1 MQNSWLCQQ
10 RWKNEK
16 FTTPTVPASQNF
28 SPCKQY
34 GILYYGQV
42 VVVLDET
49 LLGVSLYS
57 NATLVRLNL
66 SAATGFGI
74 SFFTYTQV
82 NVYEMRCNDD
92 DDDYGIVAGCG
103 RTVSTNVVVDHP
115 NEDVVE
121 MLNANSMEQ
130 WKKDPSA
137 AGCFESTN
145 DDDHWNTIG
154 KWHYNC
160 RRYAFETNCKMLSF
174 TKFDP
179 NHVPRA
185 ILSSKLSITVEDY
198 VTAMELLTNDFR
210 FRLYTVFHQ
219 RIIFAW
225 LIASLIVMFCVLFS
239 NARGLV
245 LFALSL
251 GWSSVI
257 GLGTLLCVIF
267 ERMLDQSLS
276 ACVATVNRFLVRYNL
291 LLCVDDRGKFSCHK
305 IAIVFLY
312 FNLDQCILEV
322 AKNVEKLGLKL
333 HRRQHH
339 LPIPT
344 TPSVSSQVDIVAAPT
359 TAQNK
364 HTQRY
369 CRDLIRQGINLPVV
383 RFQDQTDDMSITV
396 KHCKFALCLCQYL
409 EKCHFQ
415 KRRRSLFCC
424 LRSDF
429 ANNVVFCLLIFK
441 KIMSTE
447 KDNPDAGIISDKTT
461 AVDGELLSEI
471 LGMGIDLR
479 EYAKDVQK
487 QLKSVEADAIQE
499 FVEQAENI
507 ATLHNEIRNCDQIL
521 NQMES
526 MLTAFQSDLG
536 NISNEIQSLQ
546 EQSVKMSVKLKNRQA
561 VRGELSQF
569 IDEIVVPEVMIKT
582 IIDEPVSE
590 RLFLEQLHE
599 LQHKIAFVKQQ
610 AFREALSCVEVEGLL
625 ENLRLKSLFTDSGN
639 GKTRDFLL
647 KRIYQFR
654 KPMANYPVTQGTLLK
669 YRFYFEFI
677 LSNDR
682 YVAKEIRDE
691 YVNTTS
697 KIFYTYFKTYASR
710 LMKLQLDD
718 VATKDDL
725 LGSDDSTKMV
735 NMFST
740 RPNVRNRATVFSLGS
755 RMSVLKEDLEAPIIV
770 PHAADQNKQKFQFEV
785 LFRSL
790 LYAVLDHACREYFF
804 LCDFFLVSGQHSVDM
819 FDQVFSKALLIVTN
833 ACDANMA
840 NCFDCIA
847 LLLCIHIVYRY
858 QAIGRQRGLPVL
870 EKFWEQLLLELWLR
884 FEQILTANLTS
895 MRDLD
900 VKRLAP
906 LDSRPH
912 FIIRRY
918 GEFFAALAA
927 VNADLPDE
935 KLQQYLYRLEN
946 EVAHLLARAMHEFKS
961 IRERTIFLINNYDL
975 IVSVLMEK
983 LPGESIDSQESSK
996 RLQAYITEYAELL
1009 LTTHFGSLVNF
1020 VYQAESLIE
1029 QGMQEKLKDNSA
1041 NNVRNVVKT
1050 FNNDWK
1056 KNIEQ
1061 INQEV
1066 MSSFSNFRVGT
1077 AILQKTFSQLI
1088 QYYHRLHK
1096 VLAMP
1101 TLNHP
1106 ARNELVN
1113 IHNLM
1118 VEVKN
1123 TNPCF
1128 DPL

>member
-1 MQNSWLCQQ
+1 MH
-10 RWKNEK
+10 
-16 FTTPTVPASQNF
+16 
-28 SPCKQY
+28 
-34 GILYYGQV
+34 
-42 VVVLDET
+42 
-49 LLGVSLYS
+49 
-57 NATLVRLNL
+57 
-66 SAATGFGI
+66 
-74 SFFTYTQV
+74 
-82 NVYEMRCNDD
+82 CNDD
-92 DDDYGIVAGCG
+92 DAAAAAAAANGQKKWTKFVI
-103 RTVSTNVVVDHP
+103 DHP
-115 NEDVVE
+115 NEDVVQ
-121 MLNANSMEQ
+121 MLDANSVEQ
-130 WKKDPSA
+130 WKKDNVGSDVAEIEVTVQSVNPL
-137 AGCFESTN
+137 AGSSEQRDVSNQPTT
-145 DDDHWNTIG
+145 TIAELENG
-154 KWHYNC
+154 ITVVVVMPL
-160 RRYAFETNCKMLSF
+160 RPACKMLSF
-174 TKFDP
+174 TRFDT

-185 ILSSKLSITVEDY
+185 MLSNKLSITVEDY

-210 FRLYTVFHQ
+210 FRLYAVFHQ
-219 RIIFAW
+219 RIVLVW
-225 LIASLIVMFCVLFS
+225 LIASLIVMLCVLFS

-267 ERMLDQSLS
+267 ERMLNQSLN
-276 ACVATVNRFLVRYNL
+276 ACVATVNRFLVRHNL

-312 FNLDQCILEV
+312 FNLDQCTLEV
-322 AKNVEKLGLKL
+322 SKSVEKFSLKL
-333 HRRQHH
+333 HREHH
-339 LPIPT
+339 LPMPT
-344 TPSVSSQVDIVAAPT
+344 TPSVCSQVDIVAPA

-364 HTQRY
+364 ENAKRLMLQHTQQY
-369 CRDLIRQGINLPVV
+369 CRDLVRQVINLPVASL
-383 RFQDQTDDMSITV
+383 QDQTDDLSTV

-409 EKCHFQ
+409 KKCHFQ
-415 KRRRSLFCC
+415 KRRSLFFWSLCGISTFFLLLC
-424 LRSDF
+424 SGLLRSDL
-429 ANNVVFCLLIFK
+429 ANNFCLIIFK
-441 KIMSTE
+441 NKIMSTE
-447 KDNPDAGIISDKTT
+447 KDHHLTMKNDPTGIIGDKAT
-461 AVDGELLSEI
+461 AVDAELLSEI

-499 FVEQAENI
+499 YVEQAENI

-610 AFREALSCVEVEGLL
+610 GFREALSCVEVEGLL
-625 ENLRLKSLFTDSGN
+625 ENLRLKATE
-639 GKTRDFLL
+639 KTRDFLL

-725 LGSDDSTKMV
+725 LGSDDSAKMV
-735 NMFST
+735 NMFSV

-870 EKFWEQLLLELWLR
+870 EKFWEQLLLQLWLR

-918 GEFFAALAA
+918 GEFFAALTA

-983 LPGESIDSQESSK
+983 LPGESIDAQESSK

-1041 NNVRNVVKT
+1041 NVRNVVKT

-1118 VEVKN
+1118 VEVKKYK
-1123 TNPCF
+1123 PMF
-1128 DPL
+1128 

>member
-1 MQNSWLCQQ
+1 
-10 RWKNEK
+10 
-16 FTTPTVPASQNF
+16 
-28 SPCKQY
+28 
-34 GILYYGQV
+34 
-42 VVVLDET
+42 
-49 LLGVSLYS
+49 
-57 NATLVRLNL
+57 
-66 SAATGFGI
+66 
-74 SFFTYTQV
+74 
-82 NVYEMRCNDD
+82 MRCNDD
-92 DDDYGIVAGCG
+92 DNDYGIVAGCG
-103 RTVSTNVVVDHP
+103 RTMSTNVVVDHP

-137 AGCFESTN
+137 GDVAEIEVTVQNVNPLAASSEQQDVSNRPTTT
-145 DDDHWNTIG
+145 TIG
-154 KWHYNC
+154 TPLGRVIIIIVVVIQKLENI
-160 RRYAFETNCKMLSF
+160 FENGITIVVVMPLKLTCKVLSF

-276 ACVATVNRFLVRYNL
+276 ACVATVNRFLVRHNL

-305 IAIVFLY
+305 IA
-312 FNLDQCILEV
+312 ILEV

-415 KRRRSLFCC
+415 KRRRSLFCWSLC
-424 LRSDF
+424 VLF
-429 ANNVVFCLLIFK
+429 VNFQ

-639 GKTRDFLL
+639 GKDQRFFAQANIPISQADGELSSHAGHVVEIQILF
-647 KRIYQFR
+647 RIYTFQR
-654 KPMANYPVTQGTLLK
+654 PLRGQ
-669 YRFYFEFI
+669 
-677 LSNDR
+677 
-682 YVAKEIRDE
+682 RD
-691 YVNTTS
+691 S
-697 KIFYTYFKTYASR
+697 
-710 LMKLQLDD
+710 
-718 VATKDDL
+718 
-725 LGSDDSTKMV
+725 
-735 NMFST
+735 
-740 RPNVRNRATVFSLGS
+740 
-755 RMSVLKEDLEAPIIV
+755 
-770 PHAADQNKQKFQFEV
+770 
-785 LFRSL
+785 
-790 LYAVLDHACREYFF
+790 
-804 LCDFFLVSGQHSVDM
+804 
-819 FDQVFSKALLIVTN
+819 
-833 ACDANMA
+833 
-840 NCFDCIA
+840 
-847 LLLCIHIVYRY
+847 
-858 QAIGRQRGLPVL
+858 
-870 EKFWEQLLLELWLR
+870 
-884 FEQILTANLTS
+884 
-895 MRDLD
+895 
-900 VKRLAP
+900 
-906 LDSRPH
+906 
-912 FIIRRY
+912 
-918 GEFFAALAA
+918 
-927 VNADLPDE
+927 
-935 KLQQYLYRLEN
+935 
-946 EVAHLLARAMHEFKS
+946 
-961 IRERTIFLINNYDL
+961 
-975 IVSVLMEK
+975 
-983 LPGESIDSQESSK
+983 
-996 RLQAYITEYAELL
+996 
-1009 LTTHFGSLVNF
+1009 
-1020 VYQAESLIE
+1020 
-1029 QGMQEKLKDNSA
+1029 
-1041 NNVRNVVKT
+1041 
-1050 FNNDWK
+1050 
-1056 KNIEQ
+1056 
-1061 INQEV
+1061 
-1066 MSSFSNFRVGT
+1066 
-1077 AILQKTFSQLI
+1077 
-1088 QYYHRLHK
+1088 
-1096 VLAMP
+1096 
-1101 TLNHP
+1101 
-1106 ARNELVN
+1106 
-1113 IHNLM
+1113 
-1118 VEVKN
+1118 
-1123 TNPCF
+1123 
-1128 DPL
+1128 

>member
-1 MQNSWLCQQ
+1 LLKWSW
-10 RWKNEK
+10 
-16 FTTPTVPASQNF
+16 NF
-28 SPCKQY
+28 
-34 GILYYGQV
+34 
-42 VVVLDET
+42 
-49 LLGVSLYS
+49 
-57 NATLVRLNL
+57 
-66 SAATGFGI
+66 
-74 SFFTYTQV
+74 FFTYTQV

-92 DDDYGIVAGCG
+92 DDDYGIVARCE
-103 RTVSTNVVVDHP
+103 RTMSTNVVVDHP

-130 WKKDPSA
+130 WKKDPSGGDVAEIEVTVQNVNPLA
-137 AGCFESTN
+137 ASSEQQDVSNRPTTT
-145 DDDHWNTIG
+145 TIG
-154 KWHYNC
+154 TPLENGITIVVVMPLKL
-160 RRYAFETNCKMLSF
+160 TCKMLSF

-225 LIASLIVMFCVLFS
+225 LIASLIVMLCVLFS

-251 GWSSVI
+251 SWSFVI

-276 ACVATVNRFLVRYNL
+276 ACVATVNRFLVRHNL

-322 AKNVEKLGLKL
+322 TKNVEKIGLKL
-333 HRRQHH
+333 HRQQHH

-364 HTQRY
+364 ENAKRLILQHTQRY

-396 KHCKFALCLCQYL
+396 KHCKFAFIWKSVIFKSVVVHCSVGLC
-409 EKCHFQ
+409 
-415 KRRRSLFCC
+415 
-424 LRSDF
+424 
-429 ANNVVFCLLIFK
+429 VFCLLIFK

-447 KDNPDAGIISDKTT
+447 KDNPAAGIISDKTT

-471 LGMGIDLR
+471 LGM
-479 EYAKDVQK
+479 
-487 QLKSVEADAIQE
+487 
-499 FVEQAENI
+499 
-507 ATLHNEIRNCDQIL
+507 
-521 NQMES
+521 QMES

-625 ENLRLKSLFTDSGN
+625 ENLRLKATE
-639 GKTRDFLL
+639 KTRDFLL

-770 PHAADQNKQKFQFEV
+770 PHAADQNKQK
-785 LFRSL
+785 
-790 LYAVLDHACREYFF
+790 
-804 LCDFFLVSGQHSVDM
+804 
-819 FDQVFSKALLIVTN
+819 
-833 ACDANMA
+833 
-840 NCFDCIA
+840 
-847 LLLCIHIVYRY
+847 
-858 QAIGRQRGLPVL
+858 
-870 EKFWEQLLLELWLR
+870 
-884 FEQILTANLTS
+884 
-895 MRDLD
+895 
-900 VKRLAP
+900 
-906 LDSRPH
+906 
-912 FIIRRY
+912 IIRRY

-1009 LTTHFGSLVNF
+1009 LTTHFGSL
-1020 VYQAESLIE
+1020 
-1029 QGMQEKLKDNSA
+1029 
-1041 NNVRNVVKT
+1041 
-1050 FNNDWK
+1050 
-1056 KNIEQ
+1056 
-1061 INQEV
+1061 
-1066 MSSFSNFRVGT
+1066 
-1077 AILQKTFSQLI
+1077 
-1088 QYYHRLHK
+1088 YYHRLHK

-1118 VEVKN
+1118 VEVKKYK
-1123 TNPCF
+1123 PMF
-1128 DPL
+1128 

>member
-1 MQNSWLCQQ
+1 LLKWSW
-10 RWKNEK
+10 
-16 FTTPTVPASQNF
+16 NF
-28 SPCKQY
+28 
-34 GILYYGQV
+34 
-42 VVVLDET
+42 
-49 LLGVSLYS
+49 
-57 NATLVRLNL
+57 
-66 SAATGFGI
+66 
-74 SFFTYTQV
+74 FFTYTQV

-92 DDDYGIVAGCG
+92 DDDNYGIVAGCE
-103 RTVSTNVVVDHP
+103 RTMSTNVVVDHP

-121 MLNANSMEQ
+121 MLNANSIEQ

-137 AGCFESTN
+137 GDVAEIEVTVQNVNPLAASSEQQDVSNRLTTT
-145 DDDHWNTIG
+145 TIG
-154 KWHYNC
+154 TPLENGITIVVVMPLKL
-160 RRYAFETNCKMLSF
+160 TCKMLSF

-225 LIASLIVMFCVLFS
+225 LIASLIVMLCVLFS

-251 GWSSVI
+251 SWSFVI

-276 ACVATVNRFLVRYNL
+276 ACVATVNRFLVRHNL

-312 FNLDQCILEV
+312 FNLDQCILAV
-322 AKNVEKLGLKL
+322 AKNVEKIGLKL
-333 HRRQHH
+333 PRQQHH
-339 LPIPT
+339 LSIPT

-364 HTQRY
+364 ENAKRLILQHTQRY

-396 KHCKFALCLCQYL
+396 KHCKFAFIWKSVIFKSVVVHCSVGLC
-409 EKCHFQ
+409 
-415 KRRRSLFCC
+415 
-424 LRSDF
+424 
-429 ANNVVFCLLIFK
+429 VFCLLIFK

-447 KDNPDAGIISDKTT
+447 KDNPATGIISDKTT

-625 ENLRLKSLFTDSGN
+625 ENLRLKVATE
-639 GKTRDFLL
+639 KTRDFLL

-884 FEQILTANLTS
+884 FEQILTAHLTS

-900 VKRLAP
+900 
-906 LDSRPH
+906 
-912 FIIRRY
+912 IIRRY

-1118 VEVKN
+1118 VEVKKYK
-1123 TNPCF
+1123 PMF
-1128 DPL
+1128 

>member
-1 MQNSWLCQQ
+1 LLKWSW
-10 RWKNEK
+10 
-16 FTTPTVPASQNF
+16 NF
-28 SPCKQY
+28 
-34 GILYYGQV
+34 
-42 VVVLDET
+42 
-49 LLGVSLYS
+49 
-57 NATLVRLNL
+57 
-66 SAATGFGI
+66 
-74 SFFTYTQV
+74 FFTYTQV

-92 DDDYGIVAGCG
+92 DDDYGIVAGCE
-103 RTVSTNVVVDHP
+103 RTMSTNVVVDHP

-121 MLNANSMEQ
+121 MLNANSIEQ
-130 WKKDPSA
+130 WKKDPSSGDVAEIEVTVQNVNPLA
-137 AGCFESTN
+137 ASSEQQDVSNRLTTT
-145 DDDHWNTIG
+145 TIG
-154 KWHYNC
+154 TPLENGITIVVVMPLKL
-160 RRYAFETNCKMLSF
+160 TCKMLSF

-225 LIASLIVMFCVLFS
+225 LIASLIVMLCVLFS

-251 GWSSVI
+251 SWSFVI

-276 ACVATVNRFLVRYNL
+276 ACVATVNRFLVRHNL

-322 AKNVEKLGLKL
+322 AKNVEKIGLKL
-333 HRRQHH
+333 HRQQHH
-339 LPIPT
+339 LSIPT

-364 HTQRY
+364 ENAKRLILQHTQRY

-396 KHCKFALCLCQYL
+396 KHCKFAFIWKSVIFKSVVVHCSVGLC
-409 EKCHFQ
+409 
-415 KRRRSLFCC
+415 
-424 LRSDF
+424 
-429 ANNVVFCLLIFK
+429 VFCLLIFK

-447 KDNPDAGIISDKTT
+447 KDNPATGIISDKTT

-471 LGMGIDLR
+471 LGM
-479 EYAKDVQK
+479 
-487 QLKSVEADAIQE
+487 
-499 FVEQAENI
+499 
-507 ATLHNEIRNCDQIL
+507 
-521 NQMES
+521 QMES

-625 ENLRLKSLFTDSGN
+625 ENLRLKATE
-639 GKTRDFLL
+639 KTRDFLL

-770 PHAADQNKQKFQFEV
+770 PHAADQNKQK
-785 LFRSL
+785 
-790 LYAVLDHACREYFF
+790 
-804 LCDFFLVSGQHSVDM
+804 
-819 FDQVFSKALLIVTN
+819 
-833 ACDANMA
+833 
-840 NCFDCIA
+840 
-847 LLLCIHIVYRY
+847 
-858 QAIGRQRGLPVL
+858 
-870 EKFWEQLLLELWLR
+870 
-884 FEQILTANLTS
+884 
-895 MRDLD
+895 
-900 VKRLAP
+900 
-906 LDSRPH
+906 
-912 FIIRRY
+912 IIRRY

-1009 LTTHFGSLVNF
+1009 LTTHFGSL
-1020 VYQAESLIE
+1020 
-1029 QGMQEKLKDNSA
+1029 
-1041 NNVRNVVKT
+1041 
-1050 FNNDWK
+1050 
-1056 KNIEQ
+1056 
-1061 INQEV
+1061 
-1066 MSSFSNFRVGT
+1066 
-1077 AILQKTFSQLI
+1077 
-1088 QYYHRLHK
+1088 YYHRLHK

-1118 VEVKN
+1118 VEVKKYK
-1123 TNPCF
+1123 PMF
-1128 DPL
+1128 

>member
-1 MQNSWLCQQ
+1 LLKWSW
-10 RWKNEK
+10 
-16 FTTPTVPASQNF
+16 NF
-28 SPCKQY
+28 
-34 GILYYGQV
+34 
-42 VVVLDET
+42 
-49 LLGVSLYS
+49 
-57 NATLVRLNL
+57 
-66 SAATGFGI
+66 
-74 SFFTYTQV
+74 FFTYTQV

-92 DDDYGIVAGCG
+92 DDDNYGIVAGCE
-103 RTVSTNVVVDHP
+103 RTMSTNVVVDHP

-121 MLNANSMEQ
+121 MLNANSIEQ

-137 AGCFESTN
+137 GDVAEIEVTVQNVNPLAASSEQQDVSNRLTTT
-145 DDDHWNTIG
+145 TIG
-154 KWHYNC
+154 TPLENGITIVVVMPLKL
-160 RRYAFETNCKMLSF
+160 TCKMLSF

-225 LIASLIVMFCVLFS
+225 LIASLIVMLCVLFS

-251 GWSSVI
+251 SWSFVI

-276 ACVATVNRFLVRYNL
+276 ACVATVNRFLVRHNL

-312 FNLDQCILEV
+312 FNLDQCILAV
-322 AKNVEKLGLKL
+322 AKNVEKIGLKL
-333 HRRQHH
+333 PRQQHH
-339 LPIPT
+339 LSIPT

-364 HTQRY
+364 ENAKRLILQHTQRY

-396 KHCKFALCLCQYL
+396 KHCKFAFIWKSVIFKSVVVHCSVGLC
-409 EKCHFQ
+409 
-415 KRRRSLFCC
+415 
-424 LRSDF
+424 
-429 ANNVVFCLLIFK
+429 VFCLLIFK

-447 KDNPDAGIISDKTT
+447 KDNPATGIISDKTT

-625 ENLRLKSLFTDSGN
+625 ENLRLKVATE
-639 GKTRDFLL
+639 KTRDFLL

-884 FEQILTANLTS
+884 FEQILTAHLTS
-895 MRDLD
+895 M
-900 VKRLAP
+900 P
-906 LDSRPH
+906 
-912 FIIRRY
+912 
-918 GEFFAALAA
+918 LAA

-1118 VEVKN
+1118 VEVKKYK
-1123 TNPCF
+1123 PMF
-1128 DPL
+1128 

>member
-1 MQNSWLCQQ
+1 LLKWSW
-10 RWKNEK
+10 
-16 FTTPTVPASQNF
+16 NF
-28 SPCKQY
+28 
-34 GILYYGQV
+34 
-42 VVVLDET
+42 
-49 LLGVSLYS
+49 
-57 NATLVRLNL
+57 
-66 SAATGFGI
+66 
-74 SFFTYTQV
+74 FFKYTQV

-92 DDDYGIVAGCG
+92 DDDDYGIVAGCG
-103 RTVSTNVVVDHP
+103 QTMSTNVVVDHS

-137 AGCFESTN
+137 GDVAEIEVTVQNVNPLAASSEQQDVSNRPTTTAIGTPLEN
-145 DDDHWNTIG
+145 GITIVVVMPL
-154 KWHYNC
+154 KL
-160 RRYAFETNCKMLSF
+160 TCKMLSF

-225 LIASLIVMFCVLFS
+225 LIASLIVMLCVLFS

-276 ACVATVNRFLVRYNL
+276 CCVATVNRFLVRHNL

-344 TPSVSSQVDIVAAPT
+344 APSVSSQVDIVAAPT

-369 CRDLIRQGINLPVV
+369 CRDLIRKGINLPVV

-415 KRRRSLFCC
+415 KRRRSLFCWSLC
-424 LRSDF
+424 
-429 ANNVVFCLLIFK
+429 
-441 KIMSTE
+441 
-447 KDNPDAGIISDKTT
+447 DNPAAGIISDKTT

-625 ENLRLKSLFTDSGN
+625 ENLRLKATE
-639 GKTRDFLL
+639 KTRDFLL

-833 ACDANMA
+833 SCDANMA

-858 QAIGRQRGLPVL
+858 QAIGKQRGLPVL

-1020 VYQAESLIE
+1020 VYQAESLVE

-1118 VEVKN
+1118 VEVKKYK
-1123 TNPCF
+1123 PMF
-1128 DPL
+1128 

>member
-1 MQNSWLCQQ
+1 
-10 RWKNEK
+10 
-16 FTTPTVPASQNF
+16 
-28 SPCKQY
+28 
-34 GILYYGQV
+34 
-42 VVVLDET
+42 
-49 LLGVSLYS
+49 
-57 NATLVRLNL
+57 
-66 SAATGFGI
+66 
-74 SFFTYTQV
+74 
-82 NVYEMRCNDD
+82 MRCNDD
-92 DDDYGIVAGCG
+92 DDGIVAGCE
-103 RTVSTNVVVDHP
+103 RTMSTNVVVDHP

-137 AGCFESTN
+137 GDVAEIEVTVQNVNPLAASSEQQHVSNRPTTT
-145 DDDHWNTIG
+145 TIG
-154 KWHYNC
+154 TPLENGITIVVVMPLKLS
-160 RRYAFETNCKMLSF
+160 CKMLSY

-225 LIASLIVMFCVLFS
+225 LIASLIVMLCVLFS

-251 GWSSVI
+251 SWSFVI

-276 ACVATVNRFLVRYNL
+276 ACVATVNRFLVRHNL

-322 AKNVEKLGLKL
+322 AKNVEKIGLKL
-333 HRRQHH
+333 PRQQHH
-339 LPIPT
+339 LSIPT

-364 HTQRY
+364 ENAKRLILQHTQRY

-383 RFQDQTDDMSITV
+383 RFQDQTDDMSIT
-396 KHCKFALCLCQYL
+396 
-409 EKCHFQ
+409 
-415 KRRRSLFCC
+415 
-424 LRSDF
+424 
-429 ANNVVFCLLIFK
+429 FCLLIFE

-447 KDNPDAGIISDKTT
+447 KDNPAAGIISDKTT
-461 AVDGELLSEI
+461 AIDGELLSEI

-507 ATLHNEIRNCDQIL
+507 ATLHNEIRNCDKIL
-521 NQMES
+521 NVINLFYLHFSFSYLLKSPYLCLQQMES

-561 VRGELSQF
+561 VRSELSQF

-625 ENLRLKSLFTDSGN
+625 ENLRLKATE
-639 GKTRDFLL
+639 KTRDFLL

-884 FEQILTANLTS
+884 FEQILTAHLTS

-1118 VEVKN
+1118 VEVKKYK
-1123 TNPCF
+1123 PMF
-1128 DPL
+1128 

>member
-1 MQNSWLCQQ
+1 LLKWSW
-10 RWKNEK
+10 
-16 FTTPTVPASQNF
+16 NF
-28 SPCKQY
+28 
-34 GILYYGQV
+34 
-42 VVVLDET
+42 
-49 LLGVSLYS
+49 
-57 NATLVRLNL
+57 
-66 SAATGFGI
+66 
-74 SFFTYTQV
+74 FFTYTQV

-92 DDDYGIVAGCG
+92 DDDNYGIVAGCE
-103 RTVSTNVVVDHP
+103 RTMSTNVVVDHP

-121 MLNANSMEQ
+121 MLNANSIEQ

-137 AGCFESTN
+137 GDVAEIEVTVQNVNPLAASSEQQDVSNRLTTT
-145 DDDHWNTIG
+145 TIG
-154 KWHYNC
+154 TPLENGITIVVVMPLKL
-160 RRYAFETNCKMLSF
+160 TCKMLSF

-225 LIASLIVMFCVLFS
+225 LIASLIVMLCVLFS

-251 GWSSVI
+251 SWSFVI

-276 ACVATVNRFLVRYNL
+276 ACVATVNRFLVRHNL

-312 FNLDQCILEV
+312 FNLDQCILAV
-322 AKNVEKLGLKL
+322 AKNVEKIGLKL
-333 HRRQHH
+333 PRQQHH
-339 LPIPT
+339 LSIPT

-364 HTQRY
+364 ENAKRLILQHTQRY

-396 KHCKFALCLCQYL
+396 KHCKFAFIWKSVIFKSVVVHCSVGLC
-409 EKCHFQ
+409 
-415 KRRRSLFCC
+415 
-424 LRSDF
+424 
-429 ANNVVFCLLIFK
+429 VFCLLIFK

-447 KDNPDAGIISDKTT
+447 KDNPATGIISDKTT

-471 LGMGIDLR
+471 LGM
-479 EYAKDVQK
+479 
-487 QLKSVEADAIQE
+487 
-499 FVEQAENI
+499 
-507 ATLHNEIRNCDQIL
+507 
-521 NQMES
+521 QMES

-625 ENLRLKSLFTDSGN
+625 ENLRLKVATE
-639 GKTRDFLL
+639 KTRDFLL

-770 PHAADQNKQKFQFEV
+770 PHAADQNKQK
-785 LFRSL
+785 
-790 LYAVLDHACREYFF
+790 
-804 LCDFFLVSGQHSVDM
+804 
-819 FDQVFSKALLIVTN
+819 
-833 ACDANMA
+833 
-840 NCFDCIA
+840 
-847 LLLCIHIVYRY
+847 
-858 QAIGRQRGLPVL
+858 
-870 EKFWEQLLLELWLR
+870 
-884 FEQILTANLTS
+884 
-895 MRDLD
+895 
-900 VKRLAP
+900 
-906 LDSRPH
+906 
-912 FIIRRY
+912 IIRRY

-1009 LTTHFGSLVNF
+1009 LTTHFGSL
-1020 VYQAESLIE
+1020 
-1029 QGMQEKLKDNSA
+1029 
-1041 NNVRNVVKT
+1041 
-1050 FNNDWK
+1050 
-1056 KNIEQ
+1056 
-1061 INQEV
+1061 
-1066 MSSFSNFRVGT
+1066 
-1077 AILQKTFSQLI
+1077 
-1088 QYYHRLHK
+1088 YYHRLHK

-1118 VEVKN
+1118 VEVKKYK
-1123 TNPCF
+1123 PMF
-1128 DPL
+1128 

>member
-1 MQNSWLCQQ
+1 
-10 RWKNEK
+10 
-16 FTTPTVPASQNF
+16 
-28 SPCKQY
+28 
-34 GILYYGQV
+34 
-42 VVVLDET
+42 
-49 LLGVSLYS
+49 
-57 NATLVRLNL
+57 
-66 SAATGFGI
+66 
-74 SFFTYTQV
+74 
-82 NVYEMRCNDD
+82 MRCNDD
-92 DDDYGIVAGCG
+92 DDGIVAGCE
-103 RTVSTNVVVDHP
+103 RTMSTNVVVDHP

-137 AGCFESTN
+137 GDVAEIEVTVQNVNPLAASSEQQHVSNRPTTT
-145 DDDHWNTIG
+145 TIG
-154 KWHYNC
+154 TPLENGITIVVVMPLKLS
-160 RRYAFETNCKMLSF
+160 CKMLSY

-225 LIASLIVMFCVLFS
+225 LIASLIVMLCVLFS

-251 GWSSVI
+251 SWSFVI

-276 ACVATVNRFLVRYNL
+276 ACVATVNRFLVRHNL

-322 AKNVEKLGLKL
+322 AKNVEKIGLKL
-333 HRRQHH
+333 PRQQHH
-339 LPIPT
+339 LSIPT

-364 HTQRY
+364 ENAKRLILQHTQRY

-383 RFQDQTDDMSITV
+383 RFQDQTDDMSIT
-396 KHCKFALCLCQYL
+396 
-409 EKCHFQ
+409 
-415 KRRRSLFCC
+415 
-424 LRSDF
+424 
-429 ANNVVFCLLIFK
+429 FCLLIFE

-447 KDNPDAGIISDKTT
+447 KDNPAAGIISDKTT
-461 AVDGELLSEI
+461 AIDGELLSEI

-507 ATLHNEIRNCDQIL
+507 ATLHNEIRNCDKIL
-521 NQMES
+521 NVINLFYLHFSFSYLLKSPYLCLQQMES

-561 VRGELSQF
+561 VRSELSQF

-625 ENLRLKSLFTDSGN
+625 ENLRLKVYFETKTKFFFFLINLFSLIQATE
-639 GKTRDFLL
+639 KTRDFLL

-884 FEQILTANLTS
+884 FEQILTAHLTS

-1118 VEVKN
+1118 VEVKKYK
-1123 TNPCF
+1123 PMF
-1128 DPL
+1128 

>member
-1 MQNSWLCQQ
+1 LLKWSW
-10 RWKNEK
+10 
-16 FTTPTVPASQNF
+16 NF
-28 SPCKQY
+28 
-34 GILYYGQV
+34 
-42 VVVLDET
+42 
-49 LLGVSLYS
+49 
-57 NATLVRLNL
+57 
-66 SAATGFGI
+66 
-74 SFFTYTQV
+74 FFTYTQV

-92 DDDYGIVAGCG
+92 DDDYGIVAGCE
-103 RTVSTNVVVDHP
+103 RTMSTNVVVDHP

-121 MLNANSMEQ
+121 MLNANSIEQ
-130 WKKDPSA
+130 WKKDPSSGDVAEIEVTVQNVNPLA
-137 AGCFESTN
+137 ASSEQQDVSNRLTTT
-145 DDDHWNTIG
+145 TIG
-154 KWHYNC
+154 
-160 RRYAFETNCKMLSF
+160 TPL
-174 TKFDP
+174 
-179 NHVPRA
+179 
-185 ILSSKLSITVEDY
+185 DY

-225 LIASLIVMFCVLFS
+225 LIASLIVMLCVLFS

-251 GWSSVI
+251 SWSFVI

-267 ERMLDQSLS
+267 ERML
-276 ACVATVNRFLVRYNL
+276 
-291 LLCVDDRGKFSCHK
+291 
-305 IAIVFLY
+305 
-312 FNLDQCILEV
+312 EV
-322 AKNVEKLGLKL
+322 AKNVEKIGLKL
-333 HRRQHH
+333 HRQQHH
-339 LPIPT
+339 LSIPT

-396 KHCKFALCLCQYL
+396 KHCKFAFIWKSVIFKSVVVHCSVGLC
-409 EKCHFQ
+409 
-415 KRRRSLFCC
+415 
-424 LRSDF
+424 
-429 ANNVVFCLLIFK
+429 VFCLLIFK

-447 KDNPDAGIISDKTT
+447 KDNPATGIISDKTT

-625 ENLRLKSLFTDSGN
+625 ENLRLKATE
-639 GKTRDFLL
+639 KTRDFLL

-884 FEQILTANLTS
+884 FEQILTAHLTS

-1118 VEVKN
+1118 VEVKKYK
-1123 TNPCF
+1123 PMF
-1128 DPL
+1128 

>member
-1 MQNSWLCQQ
+1 LKWSWNFLHATF
-10 RWKNEK
+10 KNDN
-16 FTTPTVPASQNF
+16 A
-28 SPCKQY
+28 
-34 GILYYGQV
+34 
-42 VVVLDET
+42 DE
-49 LLGVSLYS
+49 
-57 NATLVRLNL
+57 
-66 SAATGFGI
+66 
-74 SFFTYTQV
+74 
-82 NVYEMRCNDD
+82 MHCNDD
-92 DDDYGIVAGCG
+92 AVASA
-103 RTVSTNVVVDHP
+103 RKQWTNFVIDHP
-115 NEDVVE
+115 NEDVVQ
-121 MLNANSMEQ
+121 MLDANSVEQ
-130 WKKDPSA
+130 WKKDGDVAEIEVTVQSVNPLT
-137 AGCFESTN
+137 GCSEQRDVSTT
-145 DDDHWNTIG
+145 TIAELENG
-154 KWHYNC
+154 ITIVVVMPL
-160 RRYAFETNCKMLSF
+160 RPACKMLSF
-174 TKFDP
+174 TRFDP

-185 ILSSKLSITVEDY
+185 MLSNKLSITVEDY

-219 RIIFAW
+219 RIVFAW
-225 LIASLIVMFCVLFS
+225 LIASLIVMLCVLFS

-251 GWSSVI
+251 GWLSVI

-267 ERMLDQSLS
+267 ERMLDQSLN
-276 ACVATVNRFLVRYNL
+276 ACVATVNRFLVRHNL
-291 LLCVDDRGKFSCHK
+291 LLCVDDRGKFPCHK
-305 IAIVFLY
+305 IVIVFFY
-312 FNLDQCILEV
+312 FNLEQCTLEV
-322 AKNVEKLGLKL
+322 SKSVEKFGLKL
-333 HRRQHH
+333 HREHHH
-339 LPIPT
+339 LPMPT
-344 TPSVSSQVDIVAAPT
+344 TPSVCLQVDIAAPA

-364 HTQRY
+364 ENAKRLILQHTQQY
-369 CRDLIRQGINLPVV
+369 CRDLVRQVISLPVACL
-383 RFQDQTDDMSITV
+383 QDQTDDLSTV

-409 EKCHFQ
+409 KKCHFQ
-415 KRRRSLFCC
+415 KRRSLFFWSLCV
-424 LRSDF
+424 LFDNF
-429 ANNVVFCLLIFK
+429 QK

-447 KDNPDAGIISDKTT
+447 NDPTGIIGDKAT
-461 AVDGELLSEI
+461 AVDAELLSEI

-499 FVEQAENI
+499 YVEQAENI

-610 AFREALSCVEVEGLL
+610 GFREALSCVEVEGLL
-625 ENLRLKSLFTDSGN
+625 ENLRLKATE
-639 GKTRDFLL
+639 KTRDFLL

-710 LMKLQLDD
+710 LMKLQLED

-725 LGSDDSTKMV
+725 LGSDDSAKMV
-735 NMFST
+735 NIFSV

-770 PHAADQNKQKFQFEV
+770 PHVADQNKQKFQFEV

-847 LLLCIHIVYRY
+847 LLLCIDIVYRY

-870 EKFWEQLLLELWLR
+870 EKFWEQLLLQLWLR
-884 FEQILTANLTS
+884 FEQILTANLAS

-918 GEFFAALAA
+918 GEFFAALTA

-983 LPGESIDSQESSK
+983 LPGESIDAQESSK

-1029 QGMQEKLKDNSA
+1029 QGMQEKLNDNSA
-1041 NNVRNVVKT
+1041 NVRDVVKT

-1118 VEVKN
+1118 VEVKKYK
-1123 TNPCF
+1123 PMF
-1128 DPL
+1128 

>member
-1 MQNSWLCQQ
+1 LLKWSW
-10 RWKNEK
+10 
-16 FTTPTVPASQNF
+16 NF
-28 SPCKQY
+28 
-34 GILYYGQV
+34 
-42 VVVLDET
+42 
-49 LLGVSLYS
+49 
-57 NATLVRLNL
+57 
-66 SAATGFGI
+66 
-74 SFFTYTQV
+74 FFTYTQV

-92 DDDYGIVAGCG
+92 DDDYGIVARCE
-103 RTVSTNVVVDHP
+103 RTMSTNVVVDHP

-130 WKKDPSA
+130 WKKDPSGGDVAEIEVTVQNVNPLA
-137 AGCFESTN
+137 ASSEQQDVSNRPTTT
-145 DDDHWNTIG
+145 TIG
-154 KWHYNC
+154 
-160 RRYAFETNCKMLSF
+160 TPL
-174 TKFDP
+174 
-179 NHVPRA
+179 
-185 ILSSKLSITVEDY
+185 DY

-225 LIASLIVMFCVLFS
+225 LIASLIVMLCVLFS

-251 GWSSVI
+251 SWSFVI

-267 ERMLDQSLS
+267 ERML
-276 ACVATVNRFLVRYNL
+276 
-291 LLCVDDRGKFSCHK
+291 
-305 IAIVFLY
+305 
-312 FNLDQCILEV
+312 EV
-322 AKNVEKLGLKL
+322 TKNVEKIGLKL
-333 HRRQHH
+333 HRQQHH

-396 KHCKFALCLCQYL
+396 KHCKFAFIWKSVIFKSVVVHCSVGLC
-409 EKCHFQ
+409 
-415 KRRRSLFCC
+415 
-424 LRSDF
+424 
-429 ANNVVFCLLIFK
+429 VFCLLIFK

-447 KDNPDAGIISDKTT
+447 KDNPAAGIISDKTT

-625 ENLRLKSLFTDSGN
+625 ENLRLKATE
-639 GKTRDFLL
+639 KTRDFLL

-884 FEQILTANLTS
+884 FEQILTAHLTS

-1118 VEVKN
+1118 VEVKKYK
-1123 TNPCF
+1123 PMF
-1128 DPL
+1128 

>member
-1 MQNSWLCQQ
+1 
-10 RWKNEK
+10 
-16 FTTPTVPASQNF
+16 
-28 SPCKQY
+28 
-34 GILYYGQV
+34 
-42 VVVLDET
+42 
-49 LLGVSLYS
+49 
-57 NATLVRLNL
+57 
-66 SAATGFGI
+66 
-74 SFFTYTQV
+74 
-82 NVYEMRCNDD
+82 
-92 DDDYGIVAGCG
+92 
-103 RTVSTNVVVDHP
+103 
-115 NEDVVE
+115 
-121 MLNANSMEQ
+121 
-130 WKKDPSA
+130 
-137 AGCFESTN
+137 
-145 DDDHWNTIG
+145 
-154 KWHYNC
+154 
-160 RRYAFETNCKMLSF
+160 
-174 TKFDP
+174 
-179 NHVPRA
+179 
-185 ILSSKLSITVEDY
+185 
-198 VTAMELLTNDFR
+198 
-210 FRLYTVFHQ
+210 
-219 RIIFAW
+219 
-225 LIASLIVMFCVLFS
+225 
-239 NARGLV
+239 
-245 LFALSL
+245 
-251 GWSSVI
+251 
-257 GLGTLLCVIF
+257 
-267 ERMLDQSLS
+267 
-276 ACVATVNRFLVRYNL
+276 
-291 LLCVDDRGKFSCHK
+291 
-305 IAIVFLY
+305 
-312 FNLDQCILEV
+312 
-322 AKNVEKLGLKL
+322 
-333 HRRQHH
+333 
-339 LPIPT
+339 
-344 TPSVSSQVDIVAAPT
+344 
-359 TAQNK
+359 
-364 HTQRY
+364 
-369 CRDLIRQGINLPVV
+369 
-383 RFQDQTDDMSITV
+383 
-396 KHCKFALCLCQYL
+396 
-409 EKCHFQ
+409 
-415 KRRRSLFCC
+415 
-424 LRSDF
+424 
-429 ANNVVFCLLIFK
+429 
-441 KIMSTE
+441 
-447 KDNPDAGIISDKTT
+447 
-461 AVDGELLSEI
+461 
-471 LGMGIDLR
+471 
-479 EYAKDVQK
+479 
-487 QLKSVEADAIQE
+487 
-499 FVEQAENI
+499 
-507 ATLHNEIRNCDQIL
+507 
-521 NQMES
+521 
-526 MLTAFQSDLG
+526 
-536 NISNEIQSLQ
+536 
-546 EQSVKMSVKLKNRQA
+546 
-561 VRGELSQF
+561 
-569 IDEIVVPEVMIKT
+569 T

-625 ENLRLKSLFTDSGN
+625 ENLRLKATE
-639 GKTRDFLL
+639 KTRDFLL

-858 QAIGRQRGLPVL
+858 QAIGRQRGLP
-870 EKFWEQLLLELWLR
+870 
-884 FEQILTANLTS
+884 ILTAHLTS

-1077 AILQKTFSQLI
+1077 AILQ
-1088 QYYHRLHK
+1088 YYHRLHK

-1118 VEVKN
+1118 VEVKKYK
-1123 TNPCF
+1123 PMF
-1128 DPL
+1128 

>member
-1 MQNSWLCQQ
+1 
-10 RWKNEK
+10 
-16 FTTPTVPASQNF
+16 
-28 SPCKQY
+28 
-34 GILYYGQV
+34 
-42 VVVLDET
+42 
-49 LLGVSLYS
+49 
-57 NATLVRLNL
+57 
-66 SAATGFGI
+66 
-74 SFFTYTQV
+74 
-82 NVYEMRCNDD
+82 MRCNDD
-92 DDDYGIVAGCG
+92 DDGIVAGCE
-103 RTVSTNVVVDHP
+103 RTMSTNVVVDHP

-137 AGCFESTN
+137 GDVAEIEVTVQNVNPLAASSEQQHVSNRPTTT
-145 DDDHWNTIG
+145 TIG
-154 KWHYNC
+154 TPLENGITIVVVMPLKLS
-160 RRYAFETNCKMLSF
+160 CKMLSY

-225 LIASLIVMFCVLFS
+225 LIASLIVMLCVLFS

-251 GWSSVI
+251 SWSFVI

-276 ACVATVNRFLVRYNL
+276 ACVATVNRFLVRHNL

-322 AKNVEKLGLKL
+322 AKNVEKIGLKL
-333 HRRQHH
+333 PRQQHH
-339 LPIPT
+339 LSIPT

-383 RFQDQTDDMSITV
+383 RFQDQTDDMSIT
-396 KHCKFALCLCQYL
+396 
-409 EKCHFQ
+409 
-415 KRRRSLFCC
+415 
-424 LRSDF
+424 
-429 ANNVVFCLLIFK
+429 FCLLIFE

-447 KDNPDAGIISDKTT
+447 KDNPAAGIISDKTT
-461 AVDGELLSEI
+461 AIDGELLSEI

-507 ATLHNEIRNCDQIL
+507 ATLHNEIRNCDKIL
-521 NQMES
+521 NVINLFYLHFSFSYLLKSPYLCLQQMES

-561 VRGELSQF
+561 VRSELSQF

-625 ENLRLKSLFTDSGN
+625 ENLRLKATE
-639 GKTRDFLL
+639 KTRDFLL

-884 FEQILTANLTS
+884 FEQILTAHLTS

-1118 VEVKN
+1118 VEVKKYK
-1123 TNPCF
+1123 PMF
-1128 DPL
+1128 

>member
-1 MQNSWLCQQ
+1 
-10 RWKNEK
+10 
-16 FTTPTVPASQNF
+16 
-28 SPCKQY
+28 
-34 GILYYGQV
+34 
-42 VVVLDET
+42 
-49 LLGVSLYS
+49 
-57 NATLVRLNL
+57 
-66 SAATGFGI
+66 
-74 SFFTYTQV
+74 
-82 NVYEMRCNDD
+82 MRCNDD
-92 DDDYGIVAGCG
+92 DDDFGIVAGCE
-103 RTVSTNVVVDHP
+103 RTMSTNVVVDHP

-137 AGCFESTN
+137 GDVAEIEVTVQNVNPLAASSEQQDESNRPTTT
-145 DDDHWNTIG
+145 TIG
-154 KWHYNC
+154 TPLENGITIVVVMPLKLS
-160 RRYAFETNCKMLSF
+160 CKMLSY

-225 LIASLIVMFCVLFS
+225 LIASLIVMLCVLFS

-251 GWSSVI
+251 SWSFVI

-276 ACVATVNRFLVRYNL
+276 ACVATVNRFLVRHNL

-322 AKNVEKLGLKL
+322 AKNVEKIGLKL
-333 HRRQHH
+333 PRQQHH
-339 LPIPT
+339 LSIPT

-364 HTQRY
+364 ENAKRLILQHTQRY

-383 RFQDQTDDMSITV
+383 RFQDQTDDMSIT
-396 KHCKFALCLCQYL
+396 
-409 EKCHFQ
+409 
-415 KRRRSLFCC
+415 
-424 LRSDF
+424 
-429 ANNVVFCLLIFK
+429 FCLLIFE

-447 KDNPDAGIISDKTT
+447 KDNPAAGIISDKTT

-507 ATLHNEIRNCDQIL
+507 ATLHNEIRNCDKIL
-521 NQMES
+521 NVINLFYLHFSFSYLLKSPFLCLQQMES

-625 ENLRLKSLFTDSGN
+625 ENLRLKATE
-639 GKTRDFLL
+639 KTRDFLL

-884 FEQILTANLTS
+884 FEQILTAHLTS

-1118 VEVKN
+1118 VEVKKYK
-1123 TNPCF
+1123 PMF
-1128 DPL
+1128 

>member
-1 MQNSWLCQQ
+1 
-10 RWKNEK
+10 
-16 FTTPTVPASQNF
+16 
-28 SPCKQY
+28 
-34 GILYYGQV
+34 
-42 VVVLDET
+42 
-49 LLGVSLYS
+49 
-57 NATLVRLNL
+57 
-66 SAATGFGI
+66 
-74 SFFTYTQV
+74 
-82 NVYEMRCNDD
+82 
-92 DDDYGIVAGCG
+92 
-103 RTVSTNVVVDHP
+103 
-115 NEDVVE
+115 
-121 MLNANSMEQ
+121 
-130 WKKDPSA
+130 
-137 AGCFESTN
+137 
-145 DDDHWNTIG
+145 
-154 KWHYNC
+154 
-160 RRYAFETNCKMLSF
+160 
-174 TKFDP
+174 
-179 NHVPRA
+179 
-185 ILSSKLSITVEDY
+185 
-198 VTAMELLTNDFR
+198 
-210 FRLYTVFHQ
+210 
-219 RIIFAW
+219 
-225 LIASLIVMFCVLFS
+225 
-239 NARGLV
+239 
-245 LFALSL
+245 
-251 GWSSVI
+251 
-257 GLGTLLCVIF
+257 
-267 ERMLDQSLS
+267 
-276 ACVATVNRFLVRYNL
+276 
-291 LLCVDDRGKFSCHK
+291 
-305 IAIVFLY
+305 
-312 FNLDQCILEV
+312 
-322 AKNVEKLGLKL
+322 
-333 HRRQHH
+333 
-339 LPIPT
+339 
-344 TPSVSSQVDIVAAPT
+344 
-359 TAQNK
+359 
-364 HTQRY
+364 
-369 CRDLIRQGINLPVV
+369 
-383 RFQDQTDDMSITV
+383 
-396 KHCKFALCLCQYL
+396 
-409 EKCHFQ
+409 
-415 KRRRSLFCC
+415 
-424 LRSDF
+424 
-429 ANNVVFCLLIFK
+429 
-441 KIMSTE
+441 MSTE
-447 KDNPDAGIISDKTT
+447 NDPTGIIGDKAT
-461 AVDGELLSEI
+461 AVDAELLSEI

-499 FVEQAENI
+499 YVEQAENI

-610 AFREALSCVEVEGLL
+610 GFREALSCVEATE
-625 ENLRLKSLFTDSGN
+625 
-639 GKTRDFLL
+639 KTRDFLL

-710 LMKLQLDD
+710 LMKLQLED

-725 LGSDDSTKMV
+725 LGSDDSAKMV
-735 NMFST
+735 NIFSV

-770 PHAADQNKQKFQFEV
+770 PHVADQNKQKFQFEV

-847 LLLCIHIVYRY
+847 LLLCIDIVYRY

-870 EKFWEQLLLELWLR
+870 EKFWEQLLLQLWLR
-884 FEQILTANLTS
+884 FEQILTANLAS

-918 GEFFAALAA
+918 GEFFAALTA

-983 LPGESIDSQESSK
+983 LPGESIDAQESSK

-1029 QGMQEKLKDNSA
+1029 QGMQEKLNDNS
-1041 NNVRNVVKT
+1041 
-1050 FNNDWK
+1050 
-1056 KNIEQ
+1056 
-1061 INQEV
+1061 EV

-1077 AILQKTFSQLI
+1077 AILQLI

-1118 VEVKN
+1118 VEVKKYK
-1123 TNPCF
+1123 PMF
-1128 DPL
+1128 

>member
-1 MQNSWLCQQ
+1 LLKWSW
-10 RWKNEK
+10 
-16 FTTPTVPASQNF
+16 NF
-28 SPCKQY
+28 
-34 GILYYGQV
+34 
-42 VVVLDET
+42 
-49 LLGVSLYS
+49 
-57 NATLVRLNL
+57 
-66 SAATGFGI
+66 
-74 SFFTYTQV
+74 FFTYTQV

-92 DDDYGIVAGCG
+92 DDDYGIVARCE
-103 RTVSTNVVVDHP
+103 RTMSTNVVVDHP

-130 WKKDPSA
+130 WKKDPSGGDVAEIEVTVQNVNPLA
-137 AGCFESTN
+137 ASSEQQDVSNRPTTT
-145 DDDHWNTIG
+145 TIG
-154 KWHYNC
+154 TPLENGITIVVVMPLKL
-160 RRYAFETNCKMLSF
+160 TCKMLSF

-225 LIASLIVMFCVLFS
+225 LIASLIVMLCVLFS

-251 GWSSVI
+251 SWSFVI

-276 ACVATVNRFLVRYNL
+276 ACVATVNRFLVRHNL

-322 AKNVEKLGLKL
+322 TKNVEKIGLKL
-333 HRRQHH
+333 HRQQHH

-364 HTQRY
+364 ENAKRLILQHTQRY

-415 KRRRSLFCC
+415 KRRRSLFCWSLC
-424 LRSDF
+424 ACARISLTTLLY
-429 ANNVVFCLLIFK
+429 FCLLIFK

-447 KDNPDAGIISDKTT
+447 KDNPAAGIISDKTT

-625 ENLRLKSLFTDSGN
+625 ENLRLKATE
-639 GKTRDFLL
+639 KTRDFLL

-884 FEQILTANLTS
+884 FEQILTAHLTS

-1118 VEVKN
+1118 VEVKKYK
-1123 TNPCF
+1123 PMF
-1128 DPL
+1128 

>member
-1 MQNSWLCQQ
+1 
-10 RWKNEK
+10 
-16 FTTPTVPASQNF
+16 
-28 SPCKQY
+28 
-34 GILYYGQV
+34 
-42 VVVLDET
+42 
-49 LLGVSLYS
+49 
-57 NATLVRLNL
+57 
-66 SAATGFGI
+66 
-74 SFFTYTQV
+74 
-82 NVYEMRCNDD
+82 MRCNDD

-137 AGCFESTN
+137 GDVAEIEVTVQNVNPLAASSEQQDVSNRPTTT
-145 DDDHWNTIG
+145 TIG
-154 KWHYNC
+154 
-160 RRYAFETNCKMLSF
+160 TPL
-174 TKFDP
+174 
-179 NHVPRA
+179 
-185 ILSSKLSITVEDY
+185 DY

-267 ERMLDQSLS
+267 ERM
-276 ACVATVNRFLVRYNL
+276 
-291 LLCVDDRGKFSCHK
+291 
-305 IAIVFLY
+305 
-312 FNLDQCILEV
+312 LEV

-415 KRRRSLFCC
+415 KRRRSLFCWSLC
-424 LRSDF
+424 VLF
-429 ANNVVFCLLIFK
+429 VNFQKV
-441 KIMSTE
+441 MSTE

-471 LGMGIDLR
+471 LGM
-479 EYAKDVQK
+479 
-487 QLKSVEADAIQE
+487 
-499 FVEQAENI
+499 
-507 ATLHNEIRNCDQIL
+507 
-521 NQMES
+521 QMES

-625 ENLRLKSLFTDSGN
+625 ENLRLKATE
-639 GKTRDFLL
+639 KTRDFLL

-770 PHAADQNKQKFQFEV
+770 PHAADQNKQK
-785 LFRSL
+785 
-790 LYAVLDHACREYFF
+790 
-804 LCDFFLVSGQHSVDM
+804 
-819 FDQVFSKALLIVTN
+819 
-833 ACDANMA
+833 
-840 NCFDCIA
+840 
-847 LLLCIHIVYRY
+847 
-858 QAIGRQRGLPVL
+858 
-870 EKFWEQLLLELWLR
+870 
-884 FEQILTANLTS
+884 
-895 MRDLD
+895 
-900 VKRLAP
+900 
-906 LDSRPH
+906 
-912 FIIRRY
+912 IIRRY

-1029 QGMQEKLKDNSA
+1029 QGMQEKLKDNSENIFSTNTVLSPVAQSVGHA
-1041 NNVRNVVKT
+1041 NV
-1050 FNNDWK
+1050 
-1056 KNIEQ
+1056 E
-1061 INQEV
+1061 
-1066 MSSFSNFRVGT
+1066 SPG
-1077 AILQKTFSQLI
+1077 QK
-1088 QYYHRLHK
+1088 
-1096 VLAMP
+1096 
-1101 TLNHP
+1101 
-1106 ARNELVN
+1106 
-1113 IHNLM
+1113 
-1118 VEVKN
+1118 
-1123 TNPCF
+1123 
-1128 DPL
+1128 